1 MYNRFK
7 SHIDTNFPELK
18 KNKFL
23 LACSGGVDSVV
34 LAHLC
39 HASNLNF
46 AIAHCNFK
54 LRAQESDEDQS
65 FVQNLADDLKV
76 DCFITQFDT
85 KKYAEEHK
93 TSIQIAARELRY
105 TWFAEIQK
113 INNIPIL
120 VTAHHA
126 DDDLETF
133 IINLSRG
140 TGINGLTGIPKQN
153 TSLARPLLNFSREQI
168 LAFANAQK
176 INWREDASNND
187 TKYLRN
193 KVRHKI
199 VPLLKELHPT
209 FLQNFLKTQEFLNQT
224 AYVTEAHIE
233 SLKEQIFVSN
243 DDVIRI
249 DIKKI
254 KELTP
259 IKYYVHALFNDYN
272 FKEWDNV
279 IDLLTAMSGKEIYSK
294 THKLVKN
301 RDYLLLS
308 KIESEENSSYKV
320 QKNCTFLKEP
330 IQITIR
336 EVKALEQV
344 TSDTLYVDKKTLK
357 YPLVVRKWEEG
368 DYFYPL
374 GMKGK
379 KKVAKFFKDEK
390 IDIISKQKQWLLC
403 SDNKIVWVIGKRAD
417 DRFKITDATKSILKF
432 EVIK

>member
-39 HASNLNF
+39 HASNLDF

-65 FVQNLADDLKV
+65 FVQNLADDLKAN
-76 DCFITQFDT
+76 CFITQFDT

-113 INNIPIL
+113 KNNIPIL

-233 SLKEQIFVSN
+233 SLKEQIFESD

-249 DIKKI
+249 DVKKI

-259 IKYYVHALFNDYN
+259 IKYYVHALFKGYN